1 VANLTDTSVDMIE
14 APKMLETTDA
24 AFSTV
29 KDQSNSASRLG
40 VLIGGQKVLL
50 PLTDISEVLPVPH
63 LQPVP
68 LTKVWYLGVANIRGN
83 LCSVTDLA
91 QLLGWPALQ
100 KKISNRIVLLNS
112 VKTTQAAILID
123 AVIGLR
129 NVDHMQIALD
139 QTDASNVLPQA
150 NALGCF
156 SSQVYVDHEHNIWL
170 TLDVDALVQ
179 NPRFL
184 QPGIA

>member
-1 VANLTDTSVDMIE
+1 VANLTDTNVEMIE
-14 APKMLETTDA
+14 APEMLGATQSTLSA
-24 AFSTV
+24 A
-29 KDQSNSASRLG
+29 KNQNNSASRLG

-63 LQPVP
+63 LESVP

-91 QLLGWPALQ
+91 QFLGWPALQ

-112 VKTTQAAILID
+112 VKTTQASILID

-129 NVDHMQIALD
+129 NVDQMQIASD
-139 QTDASNVLPQA
+139 QTDASNVLPQD
-150 NALGCF
+150 NDLGCF

-179 NPRFL
+179 NPQFL
-184 QPGIA
+184 QPGVA